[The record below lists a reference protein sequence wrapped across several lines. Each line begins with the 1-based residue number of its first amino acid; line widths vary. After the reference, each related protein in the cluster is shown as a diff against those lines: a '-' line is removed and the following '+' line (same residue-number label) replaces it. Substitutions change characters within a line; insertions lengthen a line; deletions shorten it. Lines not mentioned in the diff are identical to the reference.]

1 MNPLL
6 GLLKVKHVQ
15 KKHWCDN
22 LGWDM
27 AEVVHT
33 IVMQTIKLALK
44 KDNVFILSFDEIT
57 SIDNNHGYQCIH
69 APFRIRKRSPC
80 CSLWNI

>member
-1 MNPLL
+1 MKPLL

-27 AEVVHT
+27 VEVVHT
-33 IVMQTIKLALK
+33 IVMQTIKLALEN
-44 KDNVFILSFDEIT
+44 DNVFILSFDEII
-57 SIDNNHGYQCIH
+57 SIDNNHGYQFIN

>member
-1 MNPLL
+1 MKPLL
-6 GLLKVKHVQ
+6 SLLKVKHVQ

-27 AEVVHT
+27 VEVVHT
-33 IVMQTIKLALK
+33 MIMQTIKPALK
-44 KDNVFILSFDEIT
+44 KDNVSILSFDEIT
-57 SIDNNHGYQCIH
+57 SIDNNHGYQFIH
-69 APFRIRKRSPC
+69 APLRITKRSPC